1 MSISQSEH
9 DSVPHK
15 GSVAVVV
22 DTEDTRLV
30 QEAHSLREKLK
41 KQNNPLDYIVCFGS
55 HGVDIRSAF
64 DRGKKGQMVDFST
77 IDRRT
82 GAGNLSKKQPF
93 PKAIG
98 STTKTIIDAT
108 AGFGTDS
115 AMLAC
120 MGYSVVAI
128 ERCPIISV
136 LLRDGLFRA
145 LQNKDLCVALKDTLS
160 FVEADSTSELSRR
173 KGVDVV
179 YLDPMF
185 PPKRKKSALPQGSIQ
200 VLKAVV
206 GYDDEVKTMDLFRTA
221 MNTAT
226 KRVVV
231 KRPSHAPLF
240 AKNPAVIHRG
250 KLVRYEV
257 YKPNNQTKEPKKK

>member
-15 GSVAVVV
+15 SSVAVVV
-22 DTEDTRLV
+22 DTEDSRLV
-30 QEAHSLREKLK
+30 QEAYSLREKLK

-55 HGVDIRSAF
+55 HGVDIRSAL

-160 FVEADSTSELSRR
+160 FVEADSTIELSRR

-179 YLDPMF
+179 YLEPMF
-185 PPKRKKSALPQGSIQ
+185 PPKRKKNLHLFLRHYLQFHQAVEADARQSTEPALSVGFLYFFDSKSGF
-200 VLKAVV
+200 VLS
-206 GYDDEVKTMDLFRTA
+206 LFQQHLSKCESRTIE
-221 MNTAT
+221 AT
-226 KRVVV
+226 
-231 KRPSHAPLF
+231 F
-240 AKNPAVIHRG
+240 AS
-250 KLVRYEV
+250 
-257 YKPNNQTKEPKKK
+257 